1 MASYEFKRIYHP
13 KMGRFIYR
21 HKGNGLIVD
30 NIFKPIKSAF
40 TSAFKKV
47 AKPMAKKALESG
59 ISHAGDKLGK
69 KAVEKSGEMIMKKLH
84 GLPTKSFSR
93 TAQSF
98 GLPTKSFSRT
108 AQSFG
113 LPTKSFS
120 RFPKEIG
127 STKPSLTTIK
137 PTKPKQEDYNLILNR
152 LISGN
157 GLGR

>member
-1 MASYEFKRIYHP
+1 MSSYEFKRIYHP
-13 KMGRFIYR
+13 KLGRFVYQ
-21 HKGNGLIVD
+21 HKGSGIIVD
-30 NIFKPIKSAF
+30 NIFKPIKSVL

-69 KAVEKSGEMIMKKLH
+69 KAAEKSGDFIMKKLH
-84 GLPTKSFSR
+84 
-93 TAQSF
+93 
-98 GLPTKSFSRT
+98 
-108 AQSFG
+108 
-113 LPTKSFS
+113 
-120 RFPKEIG
+120 G

-157 GLGR
+157 GVRR